1 MKRSS
6 KSTTENKKVRNA
18 VSNEYDGIKFRSRLE
33 TYTYK
38 QLKLHKIDADYE
50 QIKFTLQDS
59 FRYKGELVRAIG
71 YTPDFVGDEFV
82 IECKGFANESFPLKW
97 KMFKHFLFNNGLD
110 FDLYLPRNQKQV
122 DEVIQL
128 ILNKRNGTS

>member
-50 QIKFTLQDS
+50 QTKFTLQDS

-71 YTPDFVGDEFV
+71 YTPDFVGDEFNCRQ
-82 IECKGFANESFPLKW
+82 IIW
-97 KMFKHFLFNNGLD
+97 
-110 FDLYLPRNQKQV
+110 
-122 DEVIQL
+122 
-128 ILNKRNGTS
+128 